1 MLLIFLC
8 FIKKC
13 GLTPRKAVSLT
24 KFDPGRTFWKF
35 GSGSCQKRSWSA
47 TLCFALS
54 STFFFFRAYLHRKGE
69 YCQAHCGDYSICGQ
83 IYEVSTKVLR
93 GPLQPSRG
101 QVLTNLPF
109 FLLYFIRVHYLHLQ
123 PSWGQVLTNLPFFPL
138 YLIHYLLTT
147 YCSWRQV
154 LTNLP
159 FFLLYLIHYLLTT

>member
-69 YCQAHCGDYSICGQ
+69 YCQAHSGDYSICGQ

-93 GPLQPSRG
+93 GPLQPSR
-101 QVLTNLPF
+101 
-109 FLLYFIRVHYLHLQ
+109 
-123 PSWGQVLTNLPFFPL
+123 GQVLTNLPFFPL